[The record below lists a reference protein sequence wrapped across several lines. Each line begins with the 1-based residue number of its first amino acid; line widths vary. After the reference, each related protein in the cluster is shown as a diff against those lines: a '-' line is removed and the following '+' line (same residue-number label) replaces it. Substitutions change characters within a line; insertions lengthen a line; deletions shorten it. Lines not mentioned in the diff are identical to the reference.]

1 MEVLQTC
8 SNDLWNITHCGYLCH
23 HFLILP
29 LKVCKEKI
37 MFFISFS
44 FASVPHSPNFS
55 TSVPPWK
62 LNFIV
67 KVCEMSNKRSIHLY
81 TLVEPRHRGKWF
93 RFIRCTICLTN
104 VPYSPAF
111 TGMPLYTKP
120 PIFKNGQVVSYISA
134 CRTLFGDYGMPYYL
148 KLFRR
153 PCRSIWNSEN
163 IMKWPTNWIT
173 TGHIGWNLGAYSSFM
188 RLKEEV
194 VTRDKITTKARGG
207 NDRGRGCDVV

>member
-1 MEVLQTC
+1 MINHTHWSSFIILWKMTKGPCKKYVC
-8 SNDLWNITHCGYLCH
+8 SNLVI
-23 HFLILP
+23 FRPPLP
-29 LKVCKEKI
+29 I
-37 MFFISFS
+37 
-44 FASVPHSPNFS
+44 
-55 TSVPPWK
+55 
-62 LNFIV
+62 
-67 KVCEMSNKRSIHLY
+67 
-81 TLVEPRHRGKWF
+81 
-93 RFIRCTICLTN
+93 